1 MIMLNKYQYDQ
12 LLDNERA
19 RIATLIHNQL
29 AQDLTALMIHS
40 QAIKLASKNG
50 EILEHVSHI
59 NKLIGHSR
67 KNVKNLLWGINNYD
81 PDSTESLYEWLQNL
95 LTFWK
100 VTAPDVFQQFN
111 VTGDLSRLPTHIS
124 QVCNDVVTEAIT
136 NVYRHAASKNLI
148 LDISLNKSVIQ
159 IQVID
164 DGSGFDNEYSTGLK
178 GIINRLSLVEGVMQV
193 STELGKGTEVL
204 IRIPLSQGH

>member
-67 KNVKNLLWGINNYD
+67 KNVK
-81 PDSTESLYEWLQNL
+81 
-95 LTFWK
+95 
-100 VTAPDVFQQFN
+100 
-111 VTGDLSRLPTHIS
+111 
-124 QVCNDVVTEAIT
+124 
-136 NVYRHAASKNLI
+136 RHL
-148 LDISLNKSVIQ
+148 
-159 IQVID
+159 
-164 DGSGFDNEYSTGLK
+164 
-178 GIINRLSLVEGVMQV
+178 
-193 STELGKGTEVL
+193 
-204 IRIPLSQGH
+204 